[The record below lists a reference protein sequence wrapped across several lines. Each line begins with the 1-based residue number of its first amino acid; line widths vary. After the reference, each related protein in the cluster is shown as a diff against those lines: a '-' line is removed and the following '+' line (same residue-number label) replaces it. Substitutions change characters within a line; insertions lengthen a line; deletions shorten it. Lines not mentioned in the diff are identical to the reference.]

1 MTVAPATVVLPPDFS
16 VTAPPE
22 SCDMTLVTWCMELS
36 PVWKPTLAFPASE
49 NPVSPTPAETPM
61 LALSDWKEVFW
72 STVESAD
79 WMVRLLAAATE
90 RQRPAWL
97 TVPSMFT
104 LLPEAIETSL
114 PATQ

>member
-1 MTVAPATVVLPPDFS
+1 MAPATVVSRPDFS
-16 VTAPPE
+16 VTVPPE
-22 SCDMTLVTWCMELS
+22 SCDMTLVTWCRELL

-49 NPVSPTPAETPM
+49 NPVRPTPKETPT

-72 STVESAD
+72 SMVESAD
-79 WMVRLLAAATE
+79 WMVRLFVAATE

-104 LLPEAIETSL
+104 LLPAAIETSL